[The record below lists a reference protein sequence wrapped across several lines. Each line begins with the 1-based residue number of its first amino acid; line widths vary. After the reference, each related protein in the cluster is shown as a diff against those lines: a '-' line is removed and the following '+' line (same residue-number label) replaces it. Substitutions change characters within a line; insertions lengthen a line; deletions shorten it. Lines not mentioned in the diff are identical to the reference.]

1 MKEKKIKE
9 IKANISRINFLKFNE
24 ELYRIRANELLG
36 DVQQSLH
43 ELSCLY
49 NIESNIKI
57 KNKKIEIEFLNFS

>member
-43 ELSCLY
+43 ELFCLY